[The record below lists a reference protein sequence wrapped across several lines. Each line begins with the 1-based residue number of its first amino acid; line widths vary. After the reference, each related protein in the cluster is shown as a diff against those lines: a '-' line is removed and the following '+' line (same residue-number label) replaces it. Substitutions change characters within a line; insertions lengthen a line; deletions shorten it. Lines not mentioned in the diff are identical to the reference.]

1 VLQLEPRGSIGRF
14 RSRLDRVADH
24 VGVADE
30 HDRFNRSRC
39 GRVDHRPVEKPRPR
53 DRQDDAPEGRS
64 LRLVDADRPAVSE
77 LLEIGCQDRVRG
89 AIVEGYPRAILMR
102 VPDRP
107 DRPVHEAGVGRL
119 VRKRIEHHVAGPIT
133 ERGLAN
139 TVRKVLRSGETS
151 FEYERVVQPR
161 PKLGRWAAELEG
173 LLSGNAGKSAREQL
187 TLIRIFEELRG
198 RGYDGGYDA
207 VRRYARR
214 WSKERGQSTAAAYV
228 PLSFA
233 PGEAYQFDWSH
244 EVVLLNGVTVI
255 VKAAHVR
262 LCHSRMLF
270 VRCYPR
276 ETQEMVFDAHDRAFA
291 LFKGT
296 CVRGIYDNM
305 KTAVETIFVG
315 KGRLYNRR
323 FMQMCSHYL
332 VDPVACTPASGWEKG
347 QVENQVGLVRERFF
361 TPRLR
366 FKTLDELNAWLL
378 DKCIAYAKAHRHPEM
393 TEQTVWEVFEA
404 ERPKLVPY
412 AGRFDGFHAVPASV
426 SKTCLV
432 RFDNNKYSVTASAVG
447 RPVEVHAY
455 ADRIVIRQ
463 DGRIVA
469 EHARSFGRGDTVYDP
484 WHYVPVLA
492 RKPGALRNGAPFKDW
507 VLPAAIER
515 VRRKLASADD
525 GNRQMVDILNAVL
538 TDGLPAVEAACAEAI
553 AQGVHSADVV
563 LNILAR
569 QRDPA
574 PPANILTPAALT
586 LRHAPIADC
595 ARYDNLRRTI

>member
-1 VLQLEPRGSIGRF
+1 MMTVETIGRI
-14 RSRLDRVADH
+14 RREHLLKRKTIKEIARDLKVSR
-24 VGVADE
+24 
-30 HDRFNRSRC
+30 
-39 GRVDHRPVEKPRPR
+39 
-53 DRQDDAPEGRS
+53 
-64 LRLVDADRPAVSE
+64 
-77 LLEIGCQDRVRG
+77 
-89 AIVEGYPRAILMR
+89 
-102 VPDRP
+102 
-107 DRPVHEAGVGRL
+107 
-119 VRKRIEHHVAGPIT
+119 
-133 ERGLAN
+133 N
-139 TVRKVLRSGETS
+139 TVRRVLRSGETR
-151 FEYERVVQPR
+151 FEYEREVQPR
-161 PKLGRWAAELEG
+161 PRLGRWTNELDQ
-173 LLSGNAGKSAREQL
+173 LLSDNADKPTREQL
-187 TLIRIFEELRG
+187 TLIRVFEELRG
-198 RGYDGGYDA
+198 RGYEGGYDA

-214 WSKERGQSTAAAYV
+214 WAKERGHSTAPAFV

-244 EVVLLNGVTVI
+244 EIVLLSGVTVT
-255 VKAAHVR
+255 VKVAHMR

-270 VRCYPR
+270 VRAYPR

-305 KTAVETIFVG
+305 KTAVDAVFVG
-315 KGRLYNRR
+315 KERLYNRR
-323 FMQMCSHYL
+323 FLQMCSHYL
-332 VDPVACTPASGWEKG
+332 IDPVACAPASGWEKG

-366 FKTLDELNAWLL
+366 FKTYDELNAWLL
-378 DKCIAYAKAHRHPEM
+378 DQCIAYAKAHRHPELA
-393 TEQTVWEVFEA
+393 EQTIWEVFET

-432 RFDNNKYSVTASAVG
+432 RFDNNKYSVAASAVG

-469 EHARSFGRGDTVYDP
+469 EHPRSFGRGETVYDP

-507 VLPAAIER
+507 VLPAAMDR
-515 VRRKLASADD
+515 VRRKLAGVDD
-525 GNRQMVDILNAVL
+525 GNRQMVDILTAVL

-553 AQGVHSADVV
+553 DHGVHSADVI

-569 QRDPA
+569 QRDPG
-574 PPANILTPAALT
+574 PPVTVLTPAALT
-586 LRHAPIADC
+586 LRHAPVADC